1 MSADVVI
8 RGGTVYD
15 GTGGPGRRADV
26 AISGGVIEEIGPNVQ
41 GKTELDASGC
51 AVAPGFI
58 DVYKR
63 QTFSRADGSYPPAG
77 QPSS

>member
-15 GTGGPGRRADV
+15 GSGQPGFRADV
-26 AISGGVIEEIGPNVQ
+26 AISGRVIQEIGPDLH
-41 GKTELDASGC
+41 GSTELDASGC

-58 DVYKR
+58 DIHTHFDAQVFW
-63 QTFSRADGSYPPAG
+63 TAS
-77 QPSS
+77 